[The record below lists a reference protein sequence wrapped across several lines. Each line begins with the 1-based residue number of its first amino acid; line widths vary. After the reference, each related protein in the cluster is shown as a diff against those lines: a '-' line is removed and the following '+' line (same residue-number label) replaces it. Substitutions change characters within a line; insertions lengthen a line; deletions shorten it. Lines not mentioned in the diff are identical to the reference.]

1 MQQNIKCVAC
11 SLQQLYN
18 GSNEHEREACLRNK
32 SRKEYFREYRK
43 NLRPI
48 KTDVTIEERE
58 KLEKVL
64 QAKNLTIVGWIR
76 KHIEEDYNNL

>member
-1 MQQNIKCVAC
+1 M
-11 SLQQLYN
+11 
-18 GSNEHEREACLRNK
+18 ERK

-48 KTDVTIEERE
+48 KTDVTIEERK

-64 QAKNLTIVGWIR
+64 QSKNLTIVGWIR